1 MKEKDIREHIQAFLK
16 STAQNFVVPASMG
29 IGLALVGCDTSPLT
43 GNSDG
48 SIDVTSLQPRTGGA
62 TGGNSGAGGT
72 LYGIPT
78 GGNPGT
84 GGMIYG
90 TGGFPFGTGGTAGFS
105 GAGGTVYGTGGLIR
119 TGGGTAGFSGAGGT
133 VYGTGGLIR
142 TGGGT
147 AGFSGA
153 GGTVYGTGGLPRTGG
168 TGAGGSID
176 AAFHPE
182 VYNNDVASDSNP
194 LTRDTGDA
202 DPDATKDALPGNEK

>member
-133 VYGTGGLIR
+133 VYGTGGL
-142 TGGGT
+142 
-147 AGFSGA
+147 
-153 GGTVYGTGGLPRTGG
+153 PRTGG